1 MEKFCRLLPWLDIG
15 LAGEMLKS
23 LTGEGIGAYR
33 FMALCEATRTP
44 AYLDCS
50 EWAGEIPASACEEQ
64 TDAKRV
70 IGAGICTIDHPGRAY
85 EDEVFFVTGP
95 AKIKETGRVIEV
107 CQWRLDEYDESRPVI
122 FKPTDIEA
130 LAAKMNGA
138 SERPSTPDVE
148 VLRRQLEAVRAE
160 LAETKQ
166 KMSEPTPKSRNAY
179 LRTIAALG
187 HALIGGGTGKP
198 NTDANAILAALDKK
212 GIEPPIKSAA
222 LADYLTLAKDI

>member
-1 MEKFCRLLPWLDIG
+1 MEKFCRLLPWLDIR

-23 LTGEGIGAYR
+23 LTGEDIDCYR

-50 EWAGEIPASACEEQ
+50 DWTGEIPASTCEEQ
-64 TDAKRV
+64 PDAGRV

-85 EDEVFFVTGP
+85 EDEVFSVTGP
-95 AKIKETGRVIEV
+95 AKFKETGRVIES

-122 FKPTDIEA
+122 FKPMDIEV

-138 SERPSTPDVE
+138 SERPSTADVE
-148 VLRRQLEAVRAE
+148 ALRRQLEAVRAE
-160 LAETKQ
+160 LDETRQQAAEP
-166 KMSEPTPKSRNAY
+166 SPKSRNAY

-187 HALIGGGTGKP
+187 HGLMWMTDLILSLIRPLTE
-198 NTDANAILAALDKK
+198 IAAPDRLMR
-212 GIEPPIKSAA
+212 SAM
-222 LADYLTLAKDI
+222 L